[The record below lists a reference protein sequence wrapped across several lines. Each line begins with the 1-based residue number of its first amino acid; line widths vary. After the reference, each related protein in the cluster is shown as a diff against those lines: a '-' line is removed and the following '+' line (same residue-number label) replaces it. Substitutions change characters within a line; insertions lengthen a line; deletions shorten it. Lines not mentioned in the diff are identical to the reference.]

1 MQFTQT
7 QLSNSQC
14 SKKEANAIIKLRNWN
29 RPYGTLYFAVHEMET
44 TLFCMVTL
52 LYTHWYIVLFPCSAQ
67 LSAVQKYMR
76 GHCTLATYRSLN
88 HQGNLDHWDNCM
100 KQTTILVMCGDI
112 TTDRSAL
119 KVVNKHWTQ
128 LLEEQDFLAT
138 PEGWRKMLALVPD
151 KTREAL
157 EQEWQET
164 ETTSITKWRR
174 LLREVKVNMGSCF

>member
-1 MQFTQT
+1 
-7 QLSNSQC
+7 
-14 SKKEANAIIKLRNWN
+14 
-29 RPYGTLYFAVHEMET
+29 
-44 TLFCMVTL
+44 
-52 LYTHWYIVLFPCSAQ
+52 
-67 LSAVQKYMR
+67 
-76 GHCTLATYRSLN
+76 
-88 HQGNLDHWDNCM
+88 M